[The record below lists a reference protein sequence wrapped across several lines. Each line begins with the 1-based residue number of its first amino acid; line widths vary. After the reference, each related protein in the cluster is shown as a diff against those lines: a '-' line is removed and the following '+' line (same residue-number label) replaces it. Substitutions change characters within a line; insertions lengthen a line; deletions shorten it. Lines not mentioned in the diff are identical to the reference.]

1 MKRFLLFSGDG
12 YYPNGGVEDFI
23 RGFSSPESIEQHLR
37 ALADKG
43 EKPDWSNVLD
53 IQTGTKYYIDRYTY
67 QLVKLQN
74 NKDMR

>member
-12 YYPNGGVEDFI
+12 YYSNGGVEDFV

-37 ALADKG
+37 TLDEKG

-53 IQTGTKYYIDRYTY
+53 IQTGTKYYVDRFTY
-67 QLVKLQN
+67 QFKKIQN
-74 NKDMR
+74 NKE